1 MKPNIRLDR
10 NIIGVHV
17 DQVVHLMLELTAP
30 DAPPTGRAP
39 IDLVLVL
46 DRSGSMSGDPLRAV
60 REAAARVIR
69 TMGPDDRVA
78 VVAFD
83 DEVSLV
89 LPLARHIGSAES
101 ATAVRQIRSGGS
113 TNLSGGWLKGFELL
127 GSNPRPEA
135 VRRIVLLTD
144 GHANAGLR
152 SIDELGPIVRDACGQ
167 GITTSCIGFGEGHD
181 ERFLAG
187 LADSGGG
194 DDYWCEGPDQAN
206 AVFAN
211 ELGLLAAVVAQNLS
225 VEIRPT
231 AMVAACEVLNE
242 FPITEVQGGVQVS
255 LGDAVGGEQRR
266 VLSKMH
272 LRPAASLG
280 DVHVADLV
288 IRWVS
293 TVGDLEMHT
302 VTVPVRITAGDGQV
316 VLDEGVAEEIVRL
329 GVARE
334 RREAQEAADRG
345 DFSAAA
351 GLLRS
356 SAVMARGF
364 ASLSADADL
373 LDAQAIRME
382 QGDWSES
389 DKKRSY
395 IESRRLHKGRKKEF
409 SAYTEPSEPSQ
420 PSDPSQQ
427 DPDDQSPS

>member
-1 MKPNIRLDR
+1 MQPNIRIDR

-46 DRSGSMSGDPLRAV
+46 DRSGSMSGHPLRAV
-60 REAAARVIR
+60 CEAAARVIR

-101 ATAVRQIRSGGS
+101 AAAVRRIRSGGS
-113 TNLSGGWLKGFELL
+113 TNLSGGWLKGLEIL
-127 GSNPRPEA
+127 GADPRPEA
-135 VRRIVLLTD
+135 IRRIVLLTD

-152 SIDELGPIVRDACGQ
+152 SIEELGPVVRNACNQ

-211 ELGLLAAVVAQNLS
+211 ELNMLAAVVAQNLS

-231 AMVAACEVLNE
+231 DAVAACEVLNE
-242 FPITEVQGGVQVS
+242 YPITPVQGGVQVS

-272 LRPAASLG
+272 LRPVASLG

-302 VTVPVRITAGDGQV
+302 VTVPVRLTAGDGQV
-316 VLDEGVAEEIVRL
+316 VLDKGVEEEIVRL
-329 GVARE
+329 GMARN

-345 DFSAAA
+345 DFTTASDM
-351 GLLRS
+351 LRS
-356 SAVMARGF
+356 SALMAGQF
-364 ASLSADADL
+364 DALSEDAALLAIHAD
-373 LDAQAIRME
+373 QMSRQE
-382 QGDWSES
+382 WTER
-389 DKKRSY
+389 DKKLSHIQTRAIY
-395 IESRRLHKGRKKEF
+395 KGRKKGF
-409 SAYTEPSEPSQ
+409 SASTE

-427 DPDDQSPS
+427 DPDDESPI